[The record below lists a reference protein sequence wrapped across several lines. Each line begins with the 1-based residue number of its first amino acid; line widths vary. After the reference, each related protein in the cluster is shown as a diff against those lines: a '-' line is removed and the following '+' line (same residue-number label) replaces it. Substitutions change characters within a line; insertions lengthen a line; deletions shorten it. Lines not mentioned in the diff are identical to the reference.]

1 MKDFQRVSDT
11 FDSIADHFDKT
22 RNRPWKE
29 VVDFI
34 EDCQGTLLDMGCGNG
49 RHMLEAVDRG
59 LKVVGIDASGKLLY
73 KSKTKLR
80 KKTGKDVELVR
91 SDVKSLPFQDRSFE
105 NVIYIATIHHLR
117 DGRVKSLKEAK
128 RVLKPGGEILV
139 SCWARELDRWD
150 MEEDQ
155 RDVIVPW
162 HREDGEI
169 IERYYHLFTLDELE
183 TEIEK
188 SGFSILEA
196 FRSGGNNYVRGKKV

>member
-196 FRSGGNNYVRGKKV
+196 FRSGGNNYVRGKMV